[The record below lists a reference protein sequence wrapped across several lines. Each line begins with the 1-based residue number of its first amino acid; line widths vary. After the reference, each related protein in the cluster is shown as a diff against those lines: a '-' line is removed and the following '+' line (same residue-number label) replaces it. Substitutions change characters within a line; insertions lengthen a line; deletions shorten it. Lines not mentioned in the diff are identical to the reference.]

1 MLPILHSIMSNLI
14 KSSEYR
20 KDSSGAHEQTNV
32 SSITTAVKTK
42 SSLLVYTATE
52 LLASF
57 DGKETDFLWDNL
69 IPRTGTGLLVGPPD
83 MGKSQLAKELA
94 ITIAKGSTE
103 YLGQRLKPIHNRVL
117 YVFTEDQE
125 DAVSSSLNKQL
136 LKHVDLDKNNLSLA
150 FLTDETITELI
161 KKLSLFCEENPVDLI
176 IVDAFGDIFS
186 GSDTNSN
193 IQMRRDIK
201 AFDELVRTHRLALL
215 FVHHVNKAGYKSNPS
230 QELIQGGSGLTQKVR
245 YALYLSRNESGQK
258 FFNVAKGNY
267 TSNFYKE
274 NRLPVEFE
282 EETLTFDVMGNW
294 ESMNSNVKKS
304 KQELTESDLFM
315 IFKDKGFPFKT
326 TCLKIK
332 TFLNVSLTTAER
344 RLRDLAT
351 IERVKN
357 VKGLY
362 YLDEFAPKDS
372 SEINAETK
380 TTFTPNTQEKVEGDG
395 NENIFDT
402 AENPD
407 ASTFSPQTIVNF
419 EGEGNKEISQ
429 ANEGFRRSNGNCEN
443 VILKLNERVTFNTQD
458 LLGKEGEGSFDFNPE
473 ILVLPES
480 ETEYVL
486 DPIIKFI
493 HDRIGSS
500 VYGEDENFYLAAED
514 FFKTGPGIFRQEE
527 VYYLDLEWILQDN
540 YDIDA
545 KQSRMMMQIFKDLNL
560 FRIDEFGRVHAI

>member
-1 MLPILHSIMSNLI
+1 MSKI
-14 KSSEYR
+14 TESSEYR
-20 KDSSGAHEQTNV
+20 NDTSEAHAQTNV
-32 SSITTAVKTK
+32 SSFETAVKSK
-42 SSLLVYTATE
+42 NSLLVYTANE
-52 LLASF
+52 LLSTF
-57 DGKETDFLWDNL
+57 NGSETDFLWNNL

-161 KKLSLFCEENPVDLI
+161 KKLSLFCDENPVDLI
-176 IVDAFGDIFS
+176 IIDAFGDIFS

-245 YALYLSRNESGQK
+245 FALYLSRNDSGQK
-258 FFNVAKGNY
+258 FFNIAKGNY
-267 TSNFYKE
+267 TSKFFKE
-274 NRLPVEFE
+274 NRLPVDFD

-294 ESMNSNVKKS
+294 ESMNSDVKKG
-304 KQELTESDLFM
+304 KQELTASDLYM
-315 IFKDKGFPFKT
+315 IFKDNGLTFKT
-326 TCLKIK
+326 ACLKIEAL
-332 TFLNVSLTTAER
+332 LNVSSSTAER
-344 RLRDLAT
+344 RLSDLVKL
-351 IERVKN
+351 ERVEKFN
-357 VKGLY
+357 GLY
-362 YLDEFAPKDS
+362 YLSEFVPKDS
-372 SEINAETK
+372 SEIYAETK
-380 TTFTPNTQEKVEGDG
+380 TTFTSNTIEKVEGDG
-395 NENIFDT
+395 NENIFDS
-402 AENPD
+402 AENQV
-407 ASTFSPQTIVNF
+407 ASTFSPQPLVKF
-419 EGEGNKEISQ
+419 DGEGNKNISQ
-429 ANEGFRRSNGNCEN
+429 VNEEYQQINRNCEN
-443 VILKLNERVTFNTQD
+443 VILKLNERVTINTQD
-458 LLGKEGEGSFDFNPE
+458 SLGNEGEGSFNFNPE
-473 ILVLPES
+473 LLISHES

-486 DPIIKFI
+486 DPVIKVI

-514 FFKTGPGIFRQEE
+514 FFKTGPGIFRKEE
-527 VYYLDLEWILQDN
+527 VYFSDLEWILQDI
-540 YDIDA
+540 YDINA
-545 KQSRMMMQIFKDLNL
+545 KQSRLIMQIFKDLNL
-560 FRIDEFGRVHAI
+560 FRVDEMGLIKAA